1 MPPHSALPSFISM
14 VMILATRVH
23 FYNFLKQANR
33 DIKVQKEKKIYAH
46 SHCISVVYTTQGN
59 EREDERLC
67 VVPTYNCACC
77 CVWVCVTEGKQEWQ
91 KTLTGAILD
100 SLVTLFVVT
109 SLSMWLHIRN
119 YLHKQIHTI
128 THVHSH
134 KLHSTSRLLHSQHQL
149 PSLIN
154 IGHDKSPHLLP
165 SVESFINWAVA
176 ADVIRDCYTTLKI
189 NISDCFITLQIGL
202 FWYCPLI
209 TV

>member
-1 MPPHSALPSFISM
+1 MRTHIVFQLYTRLRGMKGRMSGYVSCLHIT
-14 VMILATRVH
+14 VLAAV
-23 FYNFLKQANR
+23 
-33 DIKVQKEKKIYAH
+33 
-46 SHCISVVYTTQGN
+46 
-59 EREDERLC
+59 C
-67 VVPTYNCACC
+67 VC
-77 CVWVCVTEGKQEWQ
+77 VCVTEGKREWQ